1 MTKAGRVAAVLALAL
16 VFSATW
22 FLLDRSEARPRWLR
36 VEAPEFAVVG
46 RSLEVRVTLAD
57 AVGPARISCT
67 LHRAKADRKEG
78 NYLASAGPDRPAAG
92 GGTYSFVFEVPE
104 HKDMDYVFAL
114 VFLSPTG
121 EWRAGT
127 RAVTTRRLPVR
138 RDAPPERRAELVRTP
153 LYRYPTAEESAAKA
167 ARPSTRK
174 AAGPRPAWTHPVL
187 AAVLLAAAA
196 LSLVRAGRSGAAA
209 GSEAAGERAVWLAFA
224 AVLVLGAGLE
234 VSGLAG
240 QVVAAARRLAEE
252 ANVYEARKAFQ
263 KVIMAA
269 VAAAGLGLFLIFL
282 RAVRR
287 PGRHR
292 HLWWAGIGLALYFSV
307 SFVSALSFHAID
319 VARGMTWA
327 GIPLVDAV
335 RGAGGLV
342 ALAAAA
348 AGLQATS
355 GKARGRGPLP

>member
-22 FLLDRSEARPRWLR
+22 SLLDRSEGRPRWLR

-46 RSLEVRVTLAD
+46 RPLEVRVTLAQD
-57 AVGPARISCT
+57 VGPARISCT
-67 LHRAKADRKEG
+67 LHRAKADRKAG

-114 VFLSPTG
+114 IFLSPTG
-121 EWRAGT
+121 EWRDGT
-127 RAVTTRRLPVR
+127 RAVTTRRSPVR
-138 RDAPPERRAELVRTP
+138 RDATPEGRPELVKTP
-153 LYRYPTAEESAAKA
+153 LYRYPTAAESAANA
-167 ARPSTRK
+167 ARPSKRRPL
-174 AAGPRPAWTHPVL
+174 GPRPAWTHPVL

-196 LSLVRAGRSGAAA
+196 LSLVRAGRSGAA

-224 AVLVLGAGLE
+224 AVLALSAALE

-263 KVIMAA
+263 KGVMAA
-269 VAAAGLGLFLIFL
+269 VAAGGLGLFLIFL

-319 VARGMTWA
+319 VARGMTWG

-348 AGLQATS
+348 AGLGASS
-355 GKARGRGPLP
+355 GEARGRGPLP